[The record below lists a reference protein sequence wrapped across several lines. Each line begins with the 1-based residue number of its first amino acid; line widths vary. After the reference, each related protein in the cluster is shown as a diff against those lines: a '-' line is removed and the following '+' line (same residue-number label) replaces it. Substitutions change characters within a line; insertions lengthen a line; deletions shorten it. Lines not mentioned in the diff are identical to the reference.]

1 MVGVLEFYPFGHR
14 EGNILFINKITA
26 PKIPKMMRKLANI
39 AGISPVKGI
48 RKASVAPPTM
58 ITKKINRQK
67 PATAAI
73 AKK

>member
-1 MVGVLEFYPFGHR
+1 MVGVLEFYPFEHR

-26 PKIPKMMRKLANI
+26 PKMMRKLANI

-58 ITKKINRQK
+58 TTKKINRQK